1 MYFVIP
7 SISKQAPGLSSLIR
21 ELLILSWTH
30 TITSMV
36 KKKSSASGSGA
47 PQKLIVILGQTA
59 SGKTALSI
67 AIAKRFHGEVISA
80 DSRQVYRGLDLGT
93 GKVTKREM
101 GRIAHHLLDVA
112 DPKRVY
118 SVARFVRD
126 ADHAIQDILARG
138 KLPIICGGTGFYIDA
153 LLSGAPLPDVAP
165 NPELRTALK
174 NHSTDDL
181 AVMLDDLDPDRAAMI
196 DRKNPVRLIRA
207 IEIATALGKVPV
219 RENAPERY
227 ATAKIGI
234 AWSKDVLAERIHMRL
249 LARMRQGM
257 LAEAK
262 RLHAAGLSW
271 KRMEELGL
279 EYRYMARHLR
289 GDIDKATMLAELEHA
304 IIQYAKRQMTWFKRD
319 RETHW
324 LAPKDAVHDAEELVN
339 KFLTQ

>member
-1 MYFVIP
+1 MD
-7 SISKQAPGLSSLIR
+7 R
-21 ELLILSWTH
+21 E
-30 TITSMV
+30 
-36 KKKSSASGSGA
+36 KPARRAGGSNL
-47 PQKLIVILGQTA
+47 PKIVVLLGQTA

-67 AIAKRFHGEVISA
+67 ALAKRFGGEVISA

-93 GKVTKREM
+93 GKVTKSEM
-101 GRIAHHLLDVA
+101 ARVPHHLLDVA

-174 NHSTDDL
+174 NRSTDYL
-181 AVMLDDLDPDRAAMI
+181 AVMLDDLDPDRAATI

-207 IEIATALGKVPV
+207 IEIATALGKVPA
-219 RENAPERY
+219 RPSAPARY
-227 ATAKIGI
+227 ATEKIGI
-234 AWSKDVLAERIHMRL
+234 AWPKDALAERIHMRL
-249 LARMRQGM
+249 SARMRQGM

-271 KRMEELGL
+271 RRMEDLGL

-289 GDIDKATMLAELEHA
+289 GDIDRATMLRELERA
-304 IIQYAKRQMTWFKRD
+304 IVQYAKRQMTWFKRD
-319 RETHW
+319 HETHW
-324 LAPKDAVHDAEELVN
+324 LKPEDAIHDAEELVN

>member
-1 MYFVIP
+1 M
-7 SISKQAPGLSSLIR
+7 SAR
-21 ELLILSWTH
+21 TD
-30 TITSMV
+30 TITPMDRE
-36 KKKSSASGSGA
+36 KPARRAGGSNL
-47 PQKLIVILGQTA
+47 PKIVVLLGQTA

-67 AIAKRFHGEVISA
+67 ALAKRFGGEVISA

-101 GRIAHHLLDVA
+101 GRIPHHLLDVA

-126 ADHAIQDILARG
+126 AERAIRDIHARG
-138 KLPIICGGTGFYIDA
+138 KIPIICGGTGFYIDA

-165 NPELRTALK
+165 NPKLRTALK
-174 NHSTDDL
+174 SRSTEEL
-181 AVMLDDLDPDRAAMI
+181 AIMLDDLDPDRAATI

-207 IEIATALGKVPV
+207 IEIASALGKVPT
-219 RENAPERY
+219 RESASARY
-227 ATAKIGI
+227 AIEKIGI
-234 AWSKDVLAERIHMRL
+234 AWPKDILAERIHIRL

-271 KRMEELGL
+271 RRMEELGL

-289 GDIDKATMLAELEHA
+289 GDIDKATMLTELERA

-319 RETHW
+319 KTTHW
-324 LAPKDAVHDAEELVN
+324 LAPNDAVRDAEKLV
-339 KFLTQ
+339 KDFLSR